1 MSAPESRGQ
10 KAAFGKHRRV
20 NQKLRRGVNFGLR
33 QLARPVRRGEVTGL
47 VFHPPVTSDAE
58 LADLVARIN
67 WYLPGVDLPIHV
79 PGAAGRQVR
88 PEDAPHMDPAL
99 VHTGRLSPTA
109 PTGPGVRVVLHR
121 TTPRTLLSNLR
132 RLRRTTV
139 ADAFL
144 SYTSEHGYRRL
155 RDALSTV
162 PVPDA
167 RASVE
172 TLLQRRVPGGTALV
186 LGTGPSASEVDDATL
201 ARSDV
206 RIICNSAVRNE
217 ELLDRLMPSAVCFG
231 DPVFHYGPSAYAAQ
245 FRRDLLR
252 AVERTGALVVTPQNF
267 LQLLLGHHPEL
278 ADRVVGLAN
287 DGDEWQWPTPETPQV
302 KPSGNILT
310 EMMMPVGFALADTV
324 LVAGCDGRAQTE
336 NYFWKHNPAVQYDP
350 ELMGAVFEA
359 HPSFFAARSYA
370 DYYERHCARV
380 EAFAQAAEARGKR
393 LEGVTRSWIPAL
405 VKRGAPTFTD

>member
-1 MSAPESRGQ
+1 MTDGSSRGQ
-10 KAAFGKHRRV
+10 RAAYGKHRPV
-20 NQKLRRGVNFGLR
+20 NQKLRRGVNFTLR
-33 QLARPVRRGEVTGL
+33 RIARPVRRGEVTGL

-67 WYLPGVDLPIHV
+67 WYLPGVDLPIYV
-79 PGAAGRQVR
+79 PGSEGRQVR
-88 PEDAPHMDPAL
+88 PEDAPHMDASL
-99 VHTGRLSPTA
+99 VHTRRLA
-109 PTGPGVRVVLHR
+109 PAAPGGPGVRVVLHR
-121 TTPRTLLSNLR
+121 TTPRSLLTGWR
-132 RLRRTTV
+132 GLRRTTV

-155 RDALSTV
+155 REALSTV

-172 TLLQRRVPGGTALV
+172 TLLRRRADGGTALV
-186 LGTGPSASEVDDATL
+186 LGTGPSASELDDETL

-217 ELLDRLMPSAVCFG
+217 ELLDRLRPSAICFG

-245 FRRDLLR
+245 FRRDLLA
-252 AVERTGALVVTPQNF
+252 AVERTGALVVTPANF

-287 DGDEWQWPTPETPQV
+287 DGEQWQWPTPEAPQV

-324 LVAGCDGRAQTE
+324 LVAGCDGRASTE

-350 ELMGAVFEA
+350 VLMGAVFEA

-370 DYYERHCARV
+370 DYYERHCERV
-380 EAFAQAAEARGKR
+380 EAFAQVAEARGKR

-405 VKRGAPTFTD
+405 VQRGAPTFTE